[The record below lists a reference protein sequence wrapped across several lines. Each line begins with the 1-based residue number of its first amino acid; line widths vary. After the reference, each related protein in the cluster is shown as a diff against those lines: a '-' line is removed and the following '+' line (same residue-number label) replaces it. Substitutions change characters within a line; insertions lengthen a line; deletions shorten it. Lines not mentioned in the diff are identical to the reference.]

1 MINFRI
7 LGVAYIRAR
16 QKRALKRTNLGAKVQ
31 RIFEIKKFYVQNYAK
46 FSKNREKCRS
56 ASYYLRTMFT
66 QGSYRVYTYILR
78 IFTYKYV
85 QTTCSLRRMYVRW
98 EGNVRAMNVRWTD
111 DGSAMRGR
119 CDEKP
124 LWSHC
129 GQRMLRNVTPCY
141 AKNAIHRSK
150 KQESVYLFR
159 KIAYVAASE
168 ALQALQTL
176 HIFE

>member
-66 QGSYRVYTYILR
+66 QGLHVHPTYFHLQIHANYV
-78 IFTYKYV
+78 FT
-85 QTTCSLRRMYVRW
+85 T
-98 EGNVRAMNVRWTD
+98 
-111 DGSAMRGR
+111 
-119 CDEKP
+119 
-124 LWSHC
+124 
-129 GQRMLRNVTPCY
+129 
-141 AKNAIHRSK
+141 
-150 KQESVYLFR
+150 
-159 KIAYVAASE
+159 
-168 ALQALQTL
+168 
-176 HIFE
+176 

>member
-1 MINFRI
+1 MRSHC
-7 LGVAYIRAR
+7 GVI
-16 QKRALKRTNLGAKVQ
+16 
-31 RIFEIKKFYVQNYAK
+31 E
-46 FSKNREKCRS
+46 E
-56 ASYYLRTMFT
+56 
-66 QGSYRVYTYILR
+66 
-78 IFTYKYV
+78 
-85 QTTCSLRRMYVRW
+85 SLWSHCGVIV
-98 EGNVRAMNVRWTD
+98 E
-111 DGSAMRGR
+111 
-119 CDEKP
+119 P

-168 ALQALQTL
+168 ALQTVQYRLAASEALQTVQNRVAVSEALQALQTL

>member
-1 MINFRI
+1 MQNS
-7 LGVAYIRAR
+7 
-16 QKRALKRTNLGAKVQ
+16 QKTAKNVVVHPTIFAQCLHSVHTGFTRTS
-31 RIFEIKKFYVQNYAK
+31 YV
-46 FSKNREKCRS
+46 FSLTNTCK
-56 ASYYLRTMFT
+56 LR
-66 QGSYRVYTYILR
+66 VH
-78 IFTYKYV
+78 YV
-85 QTTCSLRRMYVRW
+85 GCTCD
-98 EGNVRAMNVRWTD
+98 ERAMYVRWTD

-119 CDEKP
+119 CDEEP

-168 ALQALQTL
+168 ALQTVQYRVAVSEALQTVQYRVAVSEALQTLQTL